1 MIVISVR
8 NLFRRGV
15 RALVLTGAC
24 VLALSACGSDG
35 GGVLVFVNFGT
46 ISADAACDGASGQF
60 SFAQPGGLL
69 VIVIVNDGTDILL
82 ASGAPGTC
90 ADLRAGRDAE
100 VRGKENSGR
109 VTARQITIQGR

>member
-1 MIVISVR
+1 MIVISVK

-15 RALVLTGAC
+15 RAVVLAGAG

-46 ISADAACDGASGQF
+46 ISADAACDGTSGQF
-60 SFAQPGGLL
+60 PFAQPGGLVVV
-69 VIVIVNDGTDILL
+69 VIVDDDTNILL
-82 ASGAPGTC
+82 ANGAPGTC

-100 VRGKENSGR
+100 VRGNENSGH
-109 VTARQITIQGR
+109 VTARQITIQGP